1 MKCIEFKDY
10 ILINKWEELSDK
22 VRSELK
28 EHASQCPDCE
38 KLFKQI
44 TGLDKLMDDKIVPY
58 QKPFNPEI
66 LKEKVRF
73 ARHNRIAKRNS
84 LIWLSLTEIT
94 VVLAFFTFGSK
105 ILALLN
111 SSTSGFQGLI
121 SLVKE
126 MSTVSLIT
134 IALVIVSG
142 ILIVPLQVMKKLK

>member
-10 ILINKWEELSDK
+10 ILINKWEDLSDK
-22 VRSELK
+22 GRSELK
-28 EHASQCPDCE
+28 EHASQCPECE
-38 KLFKQI
+38 KLLKQI

-58 QKPFNPEI
+58 QKPFNPKI
-66 LKEKVRF
+66 LREKELF

-84 LIWLSLTEIT
+84 LIWLSLTETT

-105 ILALLN
+105 MLTLLN

-121 SLVKE
+121 SLVKG
-126 MSTVSLIT
+126 MSTVSLIA

-142 ILIVPLQVMKKLK
+142 ILIVPLQVMKKYK